1 MNTKI
6 ITRVGYLIIVIVV
19 FGVLQSYTSNKIV
32 GNEIIREEHDY
43 QMLSDVQ
50 NIFNEAL
57 KENDVKEYVY
67 NWIGNKENCRWTIGE
82 CKDDFMTNIENF
94 YDVFYKNM
102 NINDLQKIN
111 FLSISC
117 RKKGVVYV
125 FINKNLEVKVTVQ
138 DENKIIEEQYINKNM
153 VLE

>member
-6 ITRVGYLIIVIVV
+6 ITRVGYLIIVIVI

-32 GNEIIREEHDY
+32 SNEIIREQHDY

-67 NWIGNKENCRWTIGE
+67 KWIGNKENCRWTIGE

-138 DENKIIEEQYINKNM
+138 DEKKIIEEQYINKNM

>member
-19 FGVLQSYTSNKIV
+19 FGVLQSYTSNKIIS
-32 GNEIIREEHDY
+32 NEIIREEHDY

-67 NWIGNKENCRWTIGE
+67 KWIGNKENCRWTIGE

-102 NINDLQKIN
+102 NINDLKKIN

>member
-6 ITRVGYLIIVIVV
+6 ITRVGYLIIVIVI

-32 GNEIIREEHDY
+32 SNEIIREEHDY

-67 NWIGNKENCRWTIGE
+67 KWIGNKENCRWTIGE

-138 DENKIIEEQYINKNM
+138 DEKKIIEEQYINTNM

>member
-32 GNEIIREEHDY
+32 SNEIIREEHDY

-67 NWIGNKENCRWTIGE
+67 KWIGNKENCRWTIGE

-138 DENKIIEEQYINKNM
+138 DEKKIIEEQYINKNM

>member
-32 GNEIIREEHDY
+32 SNEIIREEHDY

-67 NWIGNKENCRWTIGE
+67 KWIGNKENCRWTIGE
-82 CKDDFMTNIENF
+82 CKDDFMTNIENY

-102 NINDLQKIN
+102 NINDLKKIN

>member
-32 GNEIIREEHDY
+32 SNEIIREEHDY

-67 NWIGNKENCRWTIGE
+67 KWIGNKENCRWTIGE

-102 NINDLQKIN
+102 NINDLKKIN

>member
-6 ITRVGYLIIVIVV
+6 ITRVGYLIIVIVI

-32 GNEIIREEHDY
+32 SNEIIREEHDY

-67 NWIGNKENCRWTIGE
+67 KWIGNKENCRWTIGE

-102 NINDLQKIN
+102 NINNLQKIN

-138 DENKIIEEQYINKNM
+138 DEKKIIEEQYINKNM